1 MKVYHGTSF
10 DKFTE
15 ITINGLAPREDRAT
29 NWPDNPSMSDMVY
42 LTTVYPFYFAYCASC
57 EDGSK
62 AVVIEIEID
71 RLPYQNF
78 YPDEDFIWQAMKKE
92 DRWDLKDIR
101 KQIDVF
107 RKYFQDSMDNL
118 GNFCYM
124 GTIPR
129 QAMTR
134 AVSVDFEKRNRL
146 LSEVMDP
153 TISIL
158 NYRFVGDK
166 YKDLVAWFF
175 GDDKELPAAKKH
187 EMWKDL
193 ATTDECK
200 AMMDKEIEFW
210 KKESTNREGIGIIS
224 L

>member
-15 ITINGLAPREDRAT
+15 ITINGLMPREDRAT

-42 LTTVYPFYFAYCASC
+42 LTTAYPFYFAHCASC

-62 AVVIEIEID
+62 AVVIEID
-71 RLPYQNF
+71 VSHLPYQNF
-78 YPDEDFIWQAMKKE
+78 YPDEDFIFQAIPKKE
-92 DRWDLKDIR
+92 RPDLQLIR
-101 KQIDVF
+101 DHIEDYKRFFQKSIDH
-107 RKYFQDSMDNL
+107 M

-134 AVSVDFEKRNRL
+134 AVSVDFKKRGEL
-146 LSEVMDP
+146 LMEVMDP

-158 NYRFVGDK
+158 NYRLIGDK
-166 YKDLVAWFF
+166 YIDLVAWFF
-175 GDDKELPAAKKH
+175 GDKEELPAAKKH
-187 EMWKDL
+187 EMWKSL

-200 AMMDKEIEFW
+200 VMMDKQIEFW
-210 KKESTNREGIGIIS
+210 KEQSKNREGIGIIS